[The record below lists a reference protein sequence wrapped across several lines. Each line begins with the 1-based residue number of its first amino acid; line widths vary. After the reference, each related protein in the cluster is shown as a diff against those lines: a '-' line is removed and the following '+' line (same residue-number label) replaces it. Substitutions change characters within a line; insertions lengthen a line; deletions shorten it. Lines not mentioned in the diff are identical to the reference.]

1 MDDIYNVKVISEDRK
16 GNREERIETIKA
28 RNDLQAMDKVNRYYK
43 KTLKRTII
51 DLEVV

>member
-1 MDDIYNVKVISEDRK
+1 MNDIYNIKVISEDRK
-16 GNREERIETIKA
+16 GNREEKIETIKA

-51 DLEVV
+51 DMEII